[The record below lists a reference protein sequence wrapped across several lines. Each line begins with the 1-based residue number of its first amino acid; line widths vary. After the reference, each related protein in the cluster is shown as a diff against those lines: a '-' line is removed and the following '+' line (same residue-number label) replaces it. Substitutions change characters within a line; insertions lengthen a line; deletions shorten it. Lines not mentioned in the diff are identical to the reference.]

1 MQTSTNINFPNT
13 GSAGS
18 IHTTGTSTSLL
29 ETWSYPERVEVNEV
43 GESIEMIYKQTSVV
57 NYMIHSFHYAPPA
70 ERVFKIVYSCV
81 DGKWNKSEPIYGRI
95 IPAQNE
101 YFEFDE

>member
-1 MQTSTNINFPNT
+1 MQTSSNINFPNT
-13 GSAGS
+13 GSTAS

-29 ETWSYPERVEVNEV
+29 ETWNYPERMEVNEV

-81 DGKWNKSEPIYGRI
+81 DGKWNKSEPIYGKI